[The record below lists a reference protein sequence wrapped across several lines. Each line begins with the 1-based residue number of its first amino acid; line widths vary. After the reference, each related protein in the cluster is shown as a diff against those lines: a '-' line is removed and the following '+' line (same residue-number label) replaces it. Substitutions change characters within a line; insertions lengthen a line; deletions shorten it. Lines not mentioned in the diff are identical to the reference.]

1 MSRASDPDPDF
12 DPLPIQ
18 ARWSGLFLS
27 DRPPRAV
34 DLGASIVSMTRRE
47 KLTFVA
53 AIPVAVL
60 IVAAIE
66 LLGLDGT
73 AAWILAISIS
83 IALGA
88 IGFRD
93 DFRSNR
99 PVSRP
104 GEHER

>member
-1 MSRASDPDPDF
+1 
-12 DPLPIQ
+12 
-18 ARWSGLFLS
+18 
-27 DRPPRAV
+27 
-34 DLGASIVSMTRRE
+34 MTRRE

-53 AIPVAVL
+53 AVPVAVL

-73 AAWILAISIS
+73 AVWILAISAA

-93 DFRSNR
+93 DFRSN
-99 PVSRP
+99 
-104 GEHER
+104 